1 MNPFEPTGPEVP
13 AAPVE
18 IPTPNLP
25 PANFL
30 TIGAGFAKGFLSQ
43 VDWSTLPQAFLNW
56 LANLLAWI
64 IAYLL
69 GQIEQVV
76 AWFLRLM
83 FKVWANSEGTTSQIA
98 ATAVSGIFRTPI
110 SAAQLG
116 QVGSSNAGAGIGNG
130 LFDTITNSLGAG
142 FTGANAKPLSPSEAG
157 AEQFINRSIDMA
169 VEGWLQDWV
178 SETFSLGYVKDLGK
192 LKESI
197 ERSLGLGRLARRVLG
212 PPVKVLVEDPLT
224 WLLNST
230 YLPTQLSQG
239 VAVKEYVRGQID
251 LEQLTKILSYVGVG
265 PDQIPALVND
275 ARPHLGAA
283 QLVEL
288 VNGGAIDQSAAIQE
302 LQNAGYDNTT
312 ANLVWQAEQFSRQ
325 RALAL
330 QYVAAAEAAMVA
342 RKLDTAAFDAV
353 VDGLTVQSG
362 SMGLGTGDVVFTAS
376 TFTCFTATEAALIK
390 ATAVF
395 KRNAAKQLVPLGQAL
410 QLFEAGL
417 IGLDDYHRLLVLHG
431 YPDGE
436 ATADQW
442 NANVDAA
449 IGNDLGTPWIDLWEL
464 WAFGK
469 AQAANTAAQAK
480 ANAAKAKAIAAATK
494 LAAAQAKAAAAA
506 ADSEAK
512 GVSIAKYETLVL
524 DGLKTIQEYQTFLT
538 GKGLSADNV
547 AAFTTVLQQKLNAA
561 GAAGAATGQVIAGS
575 KAKALNV
582 SQLAA
587 AAKQGFVSIDQYVAD
602 LEALGYSASDAQL
615 LGEVLK
621 NEISAAAVKAQTSA
635 AAAAA
640 LGDRHVSLAQ
650 EENAV
655 LLGIQTPEQY
665 EAMLQAAGF
674 APEDQAI
681 LVGALKARLATTQA
695 AAAKKA
701 AAAGVPGTKPLNLAE
716 LERAVR
722 AGIKT
727 PADYQTALVDAGYT
741 PDAVQS
747 LMSLLQLVINNDA
760 HVAAA
765 TGKSSG
771 LLTSGGLSLADI
783 RTAVK
788 LGVVPIATYDSALQA
803 AGLGNADAAVLH
815 ASLAAQLSAA
825 ASTTAAVKRV
835 NGLLAGHG
843 ETLGDL
849 ENQVLSGSMS
859 IPSFQASL
867 AGAGV
872 TASDVAGLTALVQ
885 DKLANQVATTNL
897 VAGVTQAAAAKSL
910 NLAQETAAVKAG
922 VLTIDDYKAFVQGL
936 GYDAAD
942 VDVLVATEASKL
954 GVSVP
959 GASSTSPAA

>member
-1 MNPFEPTGPEVP
+1 MSPFEPTGPEVP
-13 AAPVE
+13 PAPID

-25 PANFL
+25 PANF
-30 TIGAGFAKGFLSQ
+30 TVIGANFAKGFLSQ

-116 QVGSSNAGAGIGNG
+116 QVGSSNPGAGIGNG
-130 LFDTITNSLGAG
+130 LFDTITRSLGAG
-142 FTGANAKPLSPSEAG
+142 FTGADAKPLAPSEAG
-157 AEQFINRSIDMA
+157 AEQFVNRSIDMA

-230 YLPTQLSQG
+230 YLPTQLSVG
-239 VAVKEYVRGQID
+239 VAIKEYIRGQID
-251 LEQLTKILSYVGVG
+251 QPTLAQILSYAGV
-265 PDQIPALVND
+265 PQSAIPALVND
-275 ARPHLGAA
+275 ARPHLGVA
-283 QLVEL
+283 QLAEL
-288 VNGGAIDQSAAIQE
+288 VNGGAMDQPTALQE
-302 LQNAGYDNTT
+302 LLNDGYDTTT
-312 ANLVWQAEQFSRQ
+312 ANWVWQAEQFTRQ

-330 QYVAAAEAAMVA
+330 QYVAAAEQAFVN
-342 RKLDTAAFDAV
+342 RKLDTMGFNNI
-353 VDGLTVQSG
+353 VDGLTVGSG
-362 SMGLGTGDVVFTAS
+362 STTLSGDVPTFSAG
-376 TFTCFTATEAALIK
+376 TFTVFTATEAALIK

-395 KRNAAKQLVPLGQAL
+395 KRNAGQQLVPVGEAL
-410 QLFEAGL
+410 TMVEQGL
-417 IGLDDYHRLLVLHG
+417 VGIDDYTRLLVLHG
-431 YPDGE
+431 YPNGE
-436 ATADQW
+436 STIDQW
-442 NANVDAA
+442 NADVDQA
-449 IGNDLGTPWIDLWEL
+449 IDNDLGTQWIDLWQISTFMKSQ
-464 WAFGK
+464 AVS
-469 AQAANTAAQAK
+469 QAAATKAANAK
-480 ANAAKAKAIAAATK
+480 AAALRAQTK

-506 ADSEAK
+506 ADAEAK

-524 DGLKTIQEYQTFLT
+524 DGLKTIQDYQTFLA
-538 GKGLSADNV
+538 GKGLAADNV
-547 AAFTTVLQQKLNAA
+547 AAFTTVLQAKLTAA
-561 GAAGAATGQVIAGS
+561 GAAGAATGQVTAGS

-582 SQLAA
+582 SQLSA
-587 AAKQGFVSIDQYVAD
+587 AAKEGFLTIDQYAAD
-602 LEALGYSASDAQL
+602 LEALGYSAADAQL
-615 LGEVLK
+615 LGEVLT

-681 LVGALKARLATTQA
+681 LVGALKARLVTTQA

-771 LLTSGGLSLADI
+771 MLSSGGLSLTDI

-788 LGVVPIATYDSALQA
+788 LGVVPIATYDTALQA
-803 AGLGNADAAVLH
+803 AGVSTTDAAVLH
-815 ASLAAQLSAA
+815 ASLAAQLAAA

-835 NGLLAGHG
+835 NGLLAAQG
-843 ETLGDL
+843 ETLEDL
-849 ENQVLSGSMS
+849 EKQVLSGSVGIS
-859 IPSFQASL
+859 SFQASL

-872 TASDVAGLTALVQ
+872 TPSDVAGLTALLQ
-885 DKLANQVATTNL
+885 DKLANQAATTKL

-910 NLAQETAAVKAG
+910 SLAQETAAVKAG
-922 VLTIDDYKAFVQGL
+922 VLTIDDYQAFVQGL

-942 VDVLVATEASKL
+942 AAVLVATEASKL
-954 GVSVP
+954 GVPVP
-959 GASSTSPAA
+959 GQGSTPPAA